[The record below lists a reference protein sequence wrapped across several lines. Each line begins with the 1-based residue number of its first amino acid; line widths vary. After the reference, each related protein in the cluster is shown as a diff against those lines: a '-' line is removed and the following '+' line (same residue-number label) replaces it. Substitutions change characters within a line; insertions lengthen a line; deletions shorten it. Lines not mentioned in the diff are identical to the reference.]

1 MTYAG
6 LPLYRFIFDEEPG
19 ETEGANLFDNVT
31 SPTTWYLVDP
41 SRGRPATGQAHL
53 QLETA
58 PVAGTGTD
66 ATVLAAM
73 MNNDFSLFAN
83 ASFPVYTLSTDGGP
97 KSACEGLCAL
107 YWQPVLTDAR
117 PAAGSDVDQHA
128 LGIIVRADGTH
139 QVTYNGKPLYLF
151 VGDAYIGGVLNIG
164 GPAAINGAGAT
175 TPWGVFNTIPLSP

>member
-1 MTYAG
+1 VTRDDMPFGGSVQQVTYAG

-31 SPTTWYLVDP
+31 SPTGTWYLVDP

-58 PVAGTGTD
+58 PVGG
-66 ATVLAAM
+66 
-73 MNNDFSLFAN
+73 
-83 ASFPVYTLSTDGGP
+83 LSADGGP
-97 KSACEGLCAL
+97 KSACEGICAL
-107 YWQPVLTDAR
+107 YWQPVLTEGRAS
-117 PAAGSDVDQHA
+117 AGLDVDQHA
-128 LGIIVRADGTH
+128 VGIIVRADGTH

-164 GPAAINGAGAT
+164 GPASINGAGAT
-175 TPWGVFNTIPLSP
+175 TPWGVFNTIPLAP